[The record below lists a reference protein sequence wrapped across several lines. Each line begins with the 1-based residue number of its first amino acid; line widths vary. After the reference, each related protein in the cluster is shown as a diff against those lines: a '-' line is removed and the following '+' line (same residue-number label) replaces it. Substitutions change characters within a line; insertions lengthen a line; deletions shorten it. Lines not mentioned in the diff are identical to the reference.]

1 MSLNTLQVTKEWFEK
16 AIPNPTSKNFS
27 TQLGCHL
34 EEVVEMLDEISFEDS
49 HQINTLESTKDHLTI
64 LSNILKST
72 DDVRVYQDRRI
83 AFLDAM
89 TDQIV
94 TSIGTSHMLDM
105 QPVLALDEVNR
116 SNYSKFVDNEPI
128 FNENKKILKGP
139 DYTEPVLDDYI

>member
-27 TQLGCHL
+27 TQLGCHI

-94 TSIGTSHMLDM
+94 TSIGTSHMLNM